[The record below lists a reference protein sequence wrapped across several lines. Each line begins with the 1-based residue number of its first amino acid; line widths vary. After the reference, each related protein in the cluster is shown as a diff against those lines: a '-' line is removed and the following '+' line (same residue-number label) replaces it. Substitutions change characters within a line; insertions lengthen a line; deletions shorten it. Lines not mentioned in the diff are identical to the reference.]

1 MRDSR
6 VETLLI
12 GGNLD
17 FATPPQT
24 ATRQLLPH
32 LPNGHQVVLPGLGHT
47 DDFWSY
53 QPQASSHL
61 VNTFLDSGRVDA
73 SRYTP
78 NRVDFDAGFPQTTLA
93 KIILAV
99 LLGFG
104 ALTAVSLLVLWLA
117 VRRRGRLGAKTS
129 AAVRSVY
136 VLVLGLG
143 GWFIGALV
151 ALTAL
156 PTVPL
161 DDELLAALSIG
172 LPVGLGVFLAWLD
185 TERPGEAKAI
195 GLAGALAGALVG
207 AWLGFNVLSGLFAV
221 ITTIVGATAV
231 SNLAL
236 LVLDIA
242 WERQSAPA
250 PESVQSPVLSS

>member
-1 MRDSR
+1 MRDSS

-24 ATRQLLPH
+24 ATRELLPH

-53 QPQASSHL
+53 QPQAGAHL

-93 KIILAV
+93 KIVLAV

-104 ALTAVSLLVLWLA
+104 ALTAVSLLGSGCA
-117 VRRRGRLGAKTS
+117 SGGAGASARRRAPRSARSTCSCSAS
-129 AAVRSVY
+129 AAGS
-136 VLVLGLG
+136 
-143 GWFIGALV
+143 
-151 ALTAL
+151 
-156 PTVPL
+156 
-161 DDELLAALSIG
+161 
-172 LPVGLGVFLAWLD
+172 
-185 TERPGEAKAI
+185 
-195 GLAGALAGALVG
+195 
-207 AWLGFNVLSGLFAV
+207 
-221 ITTIVGATAV
+221 
-231 SNLAL
+231 
-236 LVLDIA
+236 
-242 WERQSAPA
+242 SARW
-250 PESVQSPVLSS
+250 SR

>member
-1 MRDSR
+1 M
-6 VETLLI
+6 
-12 GGNLD
+12 
-17 FATPPQT
+17 
-24 ATRQLLPH
+24 
-32 LPNGHQVVLPGLGHT
+32 
-47 DDFWSY
+47 
-53 QPQASSHL
+53 
-61 VNTFLDSGRVDA
+61 
-73 SRYTP
+73 
-78 NRVDFDAGFPQTTLA
+78 
-93 KIILAV
+93 
-99 LLGFG
+99 
-104 ALTAVSLLVLWLA
+104 
-117 VRRRGRLGAKTS
+117 
-129 AAVRSVY
+129 
-136 VLVLGLG
+136 LVLGLG

-236 LVLDIA
+236 ARARHRVGAPGGSRARIRPVPRPQQLISKEVGRCVTHVHTPISPLA
-242 WERQSAPA
+242 WAAGAPTTGRRRPSAG
-250 PESVQSPVLSS
+250 SRS

>member
-1 MRDSR
+1 MRDSS
-6 VETLLI
+6 VETLLV

-104 ALTAVSLLVLWLA
+104 ALTGGLA
-117 VRRRGRLGAKTS
+117 ARA
-129 AAVRSVY
+129 
-136 VLVLGLG
+136 
-143 GWFIGALV
+143 
-151 ALTAL
+151 
-156 PTVPL
+156 
-161 DDELLAALSIG
+161 LAALSG
-172 LPVGLGVFLAWLD
+172 GA
-185 TERPGEAKAI
+185 
-195 GLAGALAGALVG
+195 AGSARRRAPRSARSTCSSSASAAG
-207 AWLGFNVLSGLFAV
+207 S
-221 ITTIVGATAV
+221 
-231 SNLAL
+231 
-236 LVLDIA
+236 
-242 WERQSAPA
+242 SACW
-250 PESVQSPVLSS
+250 SR

>member
-1 MRDSR
+1 M
-6 VETLLI
+6 
-12 GGNLD
+12 
-17 FATPPQT
+17 
-24 ATRQLLPH
+24 
-32 LPNGHQVVLPGLGHT
+32 
-47 DDFWSY
+47 
-53 QPQASSHL
+53 
-61 VNTFLDSGRVDA
+61 NTFLDSGRVDA

-136 VLVLGLG
+136 VARPRPRRVVHRCAGRADGAADGAARRRAARRALDRAAGRPRRLPGLARHASG
-143 GWFIGALV
+143 
-151 ALTAL
+151 
-156 PTVPL
+156 
-161 DDELLAALSIG
+161 
-172 LPVGLGVFLAWLD
+172 
-185 TERPGEAKAI
+185 RREAKAI